1 MSTIKNVTV
10 ATIAGLVFLGTSA
23 AHSESLEQIAQEVTA
38 KQAIDIALAA
48 VPGQVHE
55 VELEREDDRLVW
67 EVELVASQDNKGYEI
82 LISATSG
89 EILEMDIDDED
100 HWNILSWIDHE

>member
-10 ATIAGLVFLGTSA
+10 ATTAGLVFLGTSA

-67 EVELVASQDNKGYEI
+67 EVELVASQDNKEYEI